1 MRKILLPFFACVC
14 GSLTASAAVGDTF
27 KVSDI
32 TYKVM
37 SATAAEVS
45 TVPTTITQAVEIPQT
60 VQDGDGNSYTVVG
73 VGERAFQYTKTPT
86 VTLPPTVTYV
96 DYCGFY
102 NCELSSIEL
111 PAALTTIGGYSF
123 AYTKL
128 TSISIPEGVEELGA
142 SAFNRCDKLMSI
154 SLPSTVRVIGGS
166 CFYKVPFTT
175 IALPEG
181 LETIQKTAFLF
192 SGLESVTLPS
202 TLRTIGEGAFQG
214 TALTAITIP
223 EGVETLGD
231 ECFYNCPI
239 SEITIPA
246 SVTAVGA
253 GAFSGTNL
261 TEFKVAAGSKS
272 FTVQDGILYNADKT
286 LLVEF
291 PAKST
296 ITEYTL
302 PAATLGICGE
312 AFDRTGIQKITVGS
326 KFRAIDGFAFCKSKL
341 AEINMPESLVFIGE
355 QAFAGTNLT
364 KVVLPSA
371 LPLIQN
377 AAFAECKSLSE
388 VTIPSSVKNIQIRA
402 FYGCTS
408 LVTINCLGA
417 VPAELEDWYEAYE
430 APFYQVP
437 STAVVNVPSTSLD
450 TYKNDTYWK
459 SAFSASQFVGS
470 LPGILTAT
478 TVTPADGAS
487 VASMDGIV
495 FKFAGDVSVVKSTPD
510 VKVVEGRLVAG
521 VPVGETVAVDGW
533 RLVKE
538 GTDGV
543 KLFPE
548 DMDGYMTPFNM
559 ELGKNYYV
567 TIPAGIVKDAAG
579 SLNEALTI
587 HYEGAWEKPVVKI
600 EGITPADGSSMESLT
615 TIDFTF
621 AEKTTLV
628 SSKLSDIKVIK
639 GELVD
644 GEPTG
649 TTVAV
654 EQWWAK
660 NGTTS
665 GTSLGIFAGDEYDG
679 YTMPITLEK
688 DADYYVVL
696 PAGLFRLAS
705 SYNTVSDRIIL
716 HYTNGESGAVEIVE
730 ADGADTPKE
739 YYTIDGRRVAEPES
753 GRLYI
758 VRQGSKV
765 SKMIVR

>member
-14 GSLTASAAVGDTF
+14 GSLMASAAVGDTF
-27 KVSDI
+27 KFSDI

-45 TVPTTITQAVEIPQT
+45 TVPTSITQAIEIPQT

-73 VGERAFQYTKTPT
+73 VGERAFQYTKAPT

-102 NCELSSIEL
+102 SCELSSIEL

-154 SLPSTVRVIGGS
+154 SLPSTLRVIGGS

-175 IALPEG
+175 ITLPEG
-181 LETIQKTAFLF
+181 LETIQRTAFLF

-202 TLRTIGEGAFQG
+202 TIRTIGEGAFQG

-223 EGVETLGD
+223 EGVESLGD
-231 ECFYNCPI
+231 ECFYDCPI
-239 SEITIPA
+239 SEITLPA
-246 SVTAVGA
+246 SLTAVGA

-302 PAATLGICGE
+302 PAVTIGICGE

-459 SAFSASQFVGS
+459 SAFNASQFVGS

-567 TIPAGIVKDAAG
+567 TIPAGIIKDAAG

-600 EGITPADGSSMESLT
+600 ESITPADGSSMESLT

-621 AEKTTLV
+621 AEKTNLV

-644 GEPTG
+644 GEPSG
-649 TTVAV
+649 IAVAV
-654 EQWWAK
+654 EQWWTK

-679 YTMPITLEK
+679 YTMPISLEK

-765 SKMIVR
+765 SKVIVR

>member
-14 GSLTASAAVGDTF
+14 GSLMASAAVGDTF

-45 TVPTTITQAVEIPQT
+45 TVPTSITQAIEIPQT

-73 VGERAFQYTKTPT
+73 VGERAFQYTKAPT

-102 NCELSSIEL
+102 SCELSSIEL

-154 SLPSTVRVIGGS
+154 SLPSTLRVIGGS

-459 SAFSASQFVGS
+459 SAFNASQFVGS

-600 EGITPADGSSMESLT
+600 ESVTPADGSSMESLT

-621 AEKTTLV
+621 AEMTTLV

-679 YTMPITLEK
+679 YTMPISLEK

-705 SYNTVSDRIIL
+705 SYNTVSERIIL

-765 SKMIVR
+765 SKVIVR

>member
-1 MRKILLPFFACVC
+1 M
-14 GSLTASAAVGDTF
+14 ASAAVGDTF
-27 KVSDI
+27 KFSDI

-45 TVPTTITQAVEIPQT
+45 TVPTSITQAIEIPQT

-73 VGERAFQYTKTPT
+73 VGERAFQYTKAPT

-102 NCELSSIEL
+102 SCELSSIEL

-154 SLPSTVRVIGGS
+154 SLPSTLRVIGGS

-437 STAVVNVPSTSLD
+437 STAVVNVPFTSLD

-459 SAFSASQFVGS
+459 SAFNASQFVGS

-600 EGITPADGSSMESLT
+600 ESITPADGSSMESLT

-628 SSKLSDIKVIK
+628 SSKLSDIMVIK

-679 YTMPITLEK
+679 YTMPISLEK

-705 SYNTVSDRIIL
+705 SYNTVSERIIL

-765 SKMIVR
+765 SKVIVR

>member
-14 GSLTASAAVGDTF
+14 GSLMASAAVGDTF
-27 KVSDI
+27 KFSDI

-45 TVPTTITQAVEIPQT
+45 TVPTSITQGIEIPQT

-73 VGERAFQYTKTPT
+73 VGERAFQYTKAPT

-102 NCELSSIEL
+102 SCELSSIEL

-154 SLPSTVRVIGGS
+154 SLPSTLRVIGGS

-459 SAFSASQFVGS
+459 SAFNASQFVGS

-478 TVTPADGAS
+478 TITPADGAS

-600 EGITPADGSSMESLT
+600 ESITPADGSSMESLT

-621 AEKTTLV
+621 AEKTNLV

-679 YTMPITLEK
+679 YTMPISLEK

-705 SYNTVSDRIIL
+705 SYNTVSERIIL

-765 SKMIVR
+765 SKVIVR

>member
-14 GSLTASAAVGDTF
+14 GSLMASAAVGDTF
-27 KVSDI
+27 KFSDI

-45 TVPTTITQAVEIPQT
+45 TVPTSITQAIEIPQT

-73 VGERAFQYTKTPT
+73 VGERAFQYTKMPT
-86 VTLPPTVTYV
+86 VTLPSTVTYV

-111 PAALTTIGGYSF
+111 PAALTTIGDYAFG
-123 AYTKL
+123 YTKL

-142 SAFNRCDKLMSI
+142 SAFNRCDKLMSV
-154 SLPSTVRVIGGS
+154 SLPSTLRVIGGS

-175 IALPEG
+175 ITLPEG
-181 LETIQKTAFLF
+181 LETIQRTAFL
-192 SGLESVTLPS
+192 SSSLESVTLPS
-202 TLRTIGEGAFQG
+202 TLRTIGEGAFYS

-239 SEITIPA
+239 SEITLPA
-246 SVTAVGA
+246 SLTAVGV

-302 PAATLGICGE
+302 PAATIGICGE

-326 KFRAIDGFAFCKSKL
+326 KFRAIDGFAFCQSKL

-533 RLVKE
+533 RLFKE

-567 TIPAGIVKDAAG
+567 TIPAGVVKDAAG

-600 EGITPADGSSMESLT
+600 ESITPADGSSMESLT
-615 TIDFTF
+615 TNDFTF

-679 YTMPITLEK
+679 YTMPISFEK

-739 YYTIDGRRVAEPES
+739 YYTIDGHRVAEPES

-765 SKMIVR
+765 SKVIVR

>member
-1 MRKILLPFFACVC
+1 MRKILLPFLACVC
-14 GSLTASAAVGDTF
+14 GSLMASAAVGDTF
-27 KVSDI
+27 KFSDI

-45 TVPTTITQAVEIPQT
+45 TVPTSITQAIEIPQT

-73 VGERAFQYTKTPT
+73 VGERAFQYTKAPT

-102 NCELSSIEL
+102 SCELSSIEL

-154 SLPSTVRVIGGS
+154 SLPSTLRVIGGS

-246 SVTAVGA
+246 SITAVGA

-567 TIPAGIVKDAAG
+567 TIAAGIVKDAAG

-600 EGITPADGSSMESLT
+600 ESITPADGSSMESLT

-628 SSKLSDIKVIK
+628 SSKLSDIMVIK

-679 YTMPITLEK
+679 YTMPISLEK

-765 SKMIVR
+765 SKVIVR

>member
-1 MRKILLPFFACVC
+1 MRKILLPFLACVC
-14 GSLTASAAVGDTF
+14 GSLMASAAVGDTF
-27 KVSDI
+27 KFSDI

-45 TVPTTITQAVEIPQT
+45 TVPTSITQAIEIPQT

-73 VGERAFQYTKTPT
+73 VGERAFQYTKAPT

-102 NCELSSIEL
+102 SCELSSIEL

-154 SLPSTVRVIGGS
+154 SLPSTLRVIGGS

-246 SVTAVGA
+246 SITAVGA

-326 KFRAIDGFAFCKSKL
+326 IFRAIDGFAFCKSKL

-600 EGITPADGSSMESLT
+600 ESITPADGSSMESLT

-628 SSKLSDIKVIK
+628 SSKLSDIMVIK

-679 YTMPITLEK
+679 YTMPISLEK

-765 SKMIVR
+765 SKVIVR

>member
-1 MRKILLPFFACVC
+1 M
-14 GSLTASAAVGDTF
+14 ASAAVGDTF
-27 KVSDI
+27 KFSDI

-45 TVPTTITQAVEIPQT
+45 TVPTSITQAIEIPQT

-73 VGERAFQYTKTPT
+73 VGERAFQYTKAHT

-102 NCELSSIEL
+102 SCELSSIEL

-154 SLPSTVRVIGGS
+154 SLPSTLRVIGGS

-246 SVTAVGA
+246 SITAVGA

-600 EGITPADGSSMESLT
+600 ESITPADGSSMESLT

-628 SSKLSDIKVIK
+628 SSKLSDIMVIK

-679 YTMPITLEK
+679 YTMPISLEK

-765 SKMIVR
+765 SKVIVR

>member
-27 KVSDI
+27 KFSDI

-45 TVPTTITQAVEIPQT
+45 TVPTSITQAIEIPQT
-60 VQDGDGNSYTVVG
+60 VQDGDGNFYTVVG
-73 VGERAFQYTKTPT
+73 VGERAFQYTKAPT

-102 NCELSSIEL
+102 SCELSSIEL

-142 SAFNRCDKLMSI
+142 SAFNRCDKLMSV
-154 SLPSTVRVIGGS
+154 SLPSTLRVIGGS

-272 FTVQDGILYNADKT
+272 FSVQDGILYNADKT

-495 FKFAGDVSVVKSTPD
+495 FKFVGDVSVVKSTPD

-600 EGITPADGSSMESLT
+600 ESITPADGSSMESLT

-679 YTMPITLEK
+679 YTMPISLEK

-705 SYNTVSDRIIL
+705 SYSTVSDRIIL

>member
-14 GSLTASAAVGDTF
+14 GSLMASAAVGDTF
-27 KVSDI
+27 KFSDI

-45 TVPTTITQAVEIPQT
+45 TVPTSITQAIEIPQT

-73 VGERAFQYTKTPT
+73 VGERAFQYTKAPT

-102 NCELSSIEL
+102 SCELSSIEL

-154 SLPSTVRVIGGS
+154 SLPSTLRVIGGS

-202 TLRTIGEGAFQG
+202 TLRIIGEGAFQG

-239 SEITIPA
+239 SEITLPA
-246 SVTAVGA
+246 SLTAVGA

-459 SAFSASQFVGS
+459 SAFNASQFVGS

-600 EGITPADGSSMESLT
+600 ESVTPADGSSMESLT

-621 AEKTTLV
+621 AEMTTLV

-679 YTMPITLEK
+679 YTMPISLEK

-765 SKMIVR
+765 SKVIVR

>member
-1 MRKILLPFFACVC
+1 MRKVLLPFFACVC

-45 TVPTTITQAVEIPQT
+45 TVPTSITQAIEIPQT

-73 VGERAFQYTKTPT
+73 VGERAFQYTKAPT

-142 SAFNRCDKLMSI
+142 SAFNKCDKLMSV
-154 SLPSTVRVIGGS
+154 SLPSTLRVIGGS

-223 EGVETLGD
+223 EGMETLGD

-600 EGITPADGSSMESLT
+600 ESITPADGSSMESLT

-679 YTMPITLEK
+679 YTMPISLEK

-705 SYNTVSDRIIL
+705 SYSTVSDRIIL

>member
-14 GSLTASAAVGDTF
+14 GSLMASAAVGDTF

-45 TVPTTITQAVEIPQT
+45 TVPTSITQAIEIPQT

-73 VGERAFQYTKTPT
+73 VGERAFQYTKAPT

-102 NCELSSIEL
+102 SCELSSIEL

-154 SLPSTVRVIGGS
+154 SLPSTLRVIGGS

-459 SAFSASQFVGS
+459 SAFNASQFVGS

-600 EGITPADGSSMESLT
+600 ESVTPADGSSMESLT

-705 SYNTVSDRIIL
+705 SYSTVSDRIIL

-765 SKMIVR
+765 SKVIVR

>member
-1 MRKILLPFFACVC
+1 
-14 GSLTASAAVGDTF
+14 
-27 KVSDI
+27 
-32 TYKVM
+32 M
-37 SATAAEVS
+37 SK
-45 TVPTTITQAVEIPQT
+45 
-60 VQDGDGNSYTVVG
+60 N
-73 VGERAFQYTKTPT
+73 R
-86 VTLPPTVTYV
+86 
-96 DYCGFY
+96 
-102 NCELSSIEL
+102 
-111 PAALTTIGGYSF
+111 
-123 AYTKL
+123 
-128 TSISIPEGVEELGA
+128 ISHL
-142 SAFNRCDKLMSI
+142 
-154 SLPSTVRVIGGS
+154 
-166 CFYKVPFTT
+166 
-175 IALPEG
+175 
-181 LETIQKTAFLF
+181 
-192 SGLESVTLPS
+192 
-202 TLRTIGEGAFQG
+202 
-214 TALTAITIP
+214 
-223 EGVETLGD
+223 
-231 ECFYNCPI
+231 
-239 SEITIPA
+239 
-246 SVTAVGA
+246 
-253 GAFSGTNL
+253 
-261 TEFKVAAGSKS
+261 VAAGSKS

-302 PAATLGICGE
+302 PAVTIGICGE

-459 SAFSASQFVGS
+459 SAFNASQFVGS

-600 EGITPADGSSMESLT
+600 ESITPADGSSMESLT

-621 AEKTTLV
+621 AEKTNLV

-679 YTMPITLEK
+679 YTMPISLEK

-765 SKMIVR
+765 SKVIVR

>member
-1 MRKILLPFFACVC
+1 MRKILLPFLACVC
-14 GSLTASAAVGDTF
+14 GSLMASAAVGDTF
-27 KVSDI
+27 KFSDI

-45 TVPTTITQAVEIPQT
+45 TVPTSITQAIEIPQT

-73 VGERAFQYTKTPT
+73 VGERAFQYTKAPT

-102 NCELSSIEL
+102 SCELSSIEL

-154 SLPSTVRVIGGS
+154 SLPSTLRVIGGS

-246 SVTAVGA
+246 SITAVGA

-548 DMDGYMTPFNM
+548 DMAGYMTPFNM

-600 EGITPADGSSMESLT
+600 ESITPADGSSMESLT

-679 YTMPITLEK
+679 YTMPISFEK

-739 YYTIDGRRVAEPES
+739 YYTIDGHRVAEPES

-765 SKMIVR
+765 SKVIVR

>member
-14 GSLTASAAVGDTF
+14 GSLMASAAVGDTF
-27 KVSDI
+27 KFSDI

-45 TVPTTITQAVEIPQT
+45 TVPTSITQAIEIPQT

-73 VGERAFQYTKTPT
+73 VGERAFQYTKAPT

-102 NCELSSIEL
+102 SCELSSIEL

-154 SLPSTVRVIGGS
+154 SLPSTLRVIGGS

-388 VTIPSSVKNIQIRA
+388 VAIPSSVKNIQIRA

-437 STAVVNVPSTSLD
+437 STAVVNVPFTSLD

-459 SAFSASQFVGS
+459 SAFNASQFVGS

-600 EGITPADGSSMESLT
+600 ESITPADGSSMESLT

-628 SSKLSDIKVIK
+628 SSKLSDIMVIK

-679 YTMPITLEK
+679 YTMPISLEK

-705 SYNTVSDRIIL
+705 SYNTVSERIIL

-765 SKMIVR
+765 SKVIVR

>member
-14 GSLTASAAVGDTF
+14 GSLMASAAVGDTF
-27 KVSDI
+27 KFSDI

-45 TVPTTITQAVEIPQT
+45 TVPTSITQAIEIPQT

-73 VGERAFQYTKTPT
+73 VGERAFQYTKAPT

-102 NCELSSIEL
+102 SCELSSIEL

-154 SLPSTVRVIGGS
+154 SLPSTLRVIGGS

-437 STAVVNVPSTSLD
+437 STAVVNVPFTSLD

-459 SAFSASQFVGS
+459 SAFNASQFVGS

-600 EGITPADGSSMESLT
+600 ESITPADGSSMESLT

-628 SSKLSDIKVIK
+628 SSKLSDIMVIK

-679 YTMPITLEK
+679 YTMPISLEK

-705 SYNTVSDRIIL
+705 SYNTVSERIIL

-765 SKMIVR
+765 SKVIVR

>member
-1 MRKILLPFFACVC
+1 M
-14 GSLTASAAVGDTF
+14 
-27 KVSDI
+27 
-32 TYKVM
+32 
-37 SATAAEVS
+37 
-45 TVPTTITQAVEIPQT
+45 
-60 VQDGDGNSYTVVG
+60 
-73 VGERAFQYTKTPT
+73 
-86 VTLPPTVTYV
+86 

-128 TSISIPEGVEELGA
+128 SSISIPEGVEELGA
-142 SAFNRCDKLMSI
+142 SAFNRCDNLMSVK
-154 SLPSTVRVIGGS
+154 LPSTLRVIGGS

-175 IALPEG
+175 ITLPEG
-181 LETIQKTAFLF
+181 LETIQRTAFLF
-192 SGLESVTLPS
+192 SKLESVTLPS
-202 TLRTIGEGAFQG
+202 SLRTIGDGAFQG
-214 TALTAITIP
+214 TSLTAITIP
-223 EGVETLGD
+223 EGVESLGE

-239 SEITIPA
+239 SEVTLPA
-246 SVTAVGA
+246 SLTAVGA
-253 GAFSGTNL
+253 GAFSGTNI

-272 FTVQDGILYNADKT
+272 FSVQDGILFNADKT

-291 PAKST
+291 PAKSA

-326 KFRAIDGFAFCKSKL
+326 KFRAIDGYAFCQSKL

-459 SAFSASQFVGS
+459 SAFNASQFVGS

-521 VPVGETVAVDGW
+521 VPVGNTVSVDGW

-559 ELGKNYYV
+559 ELGKEYYV

-579 SLNEALTI
+579 SLNEALTL
-587 HYEGAWEKPVVKI
+587 HYAGAWEKPVVKI
-600 EGITPADGSSMESLT
+600 ESVTPADGSSMESLT

-621 AEKTTLV
+621 AEKTNLV

-649 TTVAV
+649 TTIAV

-679 YTMPITLEK
+679 YTMPISLEK

-705 SYNTVSDRIIL
+705 SYSTVSDQIIL
-716 HYTNGESGAVEIVE
+716 HYTNSESGAVEMIE

>member
-14 GSLTASAAVGDTF
+14 GSLMASAAVGDTF
-27 KVSDI
+27 KFSDI

-45 TVPTTITQAVEIPQT
+45 TVPTSITQAIEIPQT

-73 VGERAFQYTKTPT
+73 VGERAFQYTKAPT

-102 NCELSSIEL
+102 SCELSSIEL

-154 SLPSTVRVIGGS
+154 SLPSTLRVIGGS

-261 TEFKVAAGSKS
+261 TEFKVAAGSQS

-459 SAFSASQFVGS
+459 SAFNASQFVGS

-600 EGITPADGSSMESLT
+600 ESITPADGSSMESLT

-621 AEKTTLV
+621 AEKTNLV

-765 SKMIVR
+765 SKVIVR

>member
-27 KVSDI
+27 KFSDI

-45 TVPTTITQAVEIPQT
+45 TVPTSITQAIEIPQT

-73 VGERAFQYTKTPT
+73 VGERAFQYTKAPT

-102 NCELSSIEL
+102 SCELSSIEL

-142 SAFNRCDKLMSI
+142 SAFNRCDKLMSV
-154 SLPSTVRVIGGS
+154 SLPSTLRVIGGS

-202 TLRTIGEGAFQG
+202 TLHTIGEGAFQG

-246 SVTAVGA
+246 SVTSVGA

-600 EGITPADGSSMESLT
+600 ESITPADGSSMESLT

-679 YTMPITLEK
+679 YTMPISLEK

-705 SYNTVSDRIIL
+705 SYSTVSDRIIL

-739 YYTIDGRRVAEPES
+739 YYTIDGRRVVEPES

>member
-1 MRKILLPFFACVC
+1 M
-14 GSLTASAAVGDTF
+14 ASAAVGDTF
-27 KVSDI
+27 KFSDI

-45 TVPTTITQAVEIPQT
+45 TVPTSITQAIEIPQT

-73 VGERAFQYTKTPT
+73 VGERAFQYTKAHT

-102 NCELSSIEL
+102 SCELSSIEL

-154 SLPSTVRVIGGS
+154 SLPSTLRVIGGS

-246 SVTAVGA
+246 SITAVGA

-587 HYEGAWEKPVVKI
+587 HYEGAWEKPIVKI
-600 EGITPADGSSMESLT
+600 ESITPADGSSMESLT

-628 SSKLSDIKVIK
+628 SSKLSDIMVIK

-654 EQWWAK
+654 DQWWAK

-665 GTSLGIFAGDEYDG
+665 GTSLGIFAGDEYAG
-679 YTMPITLEK
+679 YAMPISLEK

-765 SKMIVR
+765 SKVIVR

>member
-1 MRKILLPFFACVC
+1 MRKILLPFLACVC
-14 GSLTASAAVGDTF
+14 GSLMASAAVGDTF
-27 KVSDI
+27 KFSDI

-45 TVPTTITQAVEIPQT
+45 TVPTSITQAIEIPQT

-73 VGERAFQYTKTPT
+73 VGERAFQYTKAPT

-102 NCELSSIEL
+102 SCELSSIEL

-154 SLPSTVRVIGGS
+154 SLPSTLRVIGGS

-246 SVTAVGA
+246 SITAVGA

-587 HYEGAWEKPVVKI
+587 HYEGAWEKPIVKI
-600 EGITPADGSSMESLT
+600 ESITPADGSSMESLT

-628 SSKLSDIKVIK
+628 SSKLSDIMVIK

-679 YTMPITLEK
+679 YTMPISLEK

-765 SKMIVR
+765 SKVIVR

>member
-1 MRKILLPFFACVC
+1 M
-14 GSLTASAAVGDTF
+14 ASAAVGDTF
-27 KVSDI
+27 KFSDI

-45 TVPTTITQAVEIPQT
+45 TVPTSITQAIEIPQT

-73 VGERAFQYTKTPT
+73 VGERAFQYTKAHT

-102 NCELSSIEL
+102 SCELSSIEL

-154 SLPSTVRVIGGS
+154 SLPSTLRVIGGS

-246 SVTAVGA
+246 SITAVGA

-587 HYEGAWEKPVVKI
+587 HYEGAWEKPIVKI
-600 EGITPADGSSMESLT
+600 ESITPADGSSMESLT

-628 SSKLSDIKVIK
+628 SSKLSDIVVIK

-644 GEPTG
+644 GEPTD

-654 EQWWAK
+654 DQWWAK

-679 YTMPITLEK
+679 YAMPISLEK

-765 SKMIVR
+765 SKVIVR

>member
-14 GSLTASAAVGDTF
+14 GSLMASAAVGDTF
-27 KVSDI
+27 KFSDI

-45 TVPTTITQAVEIPQT
+45 TVPTSITQAIEIPQT

-73 VGERAFQYTKTPT
+73 VGERAFQYTKMPT

-102 NCELSSIEL
+102 SCELSSIEL

-154 SLPSTVRVIGGS
+154 SLPSTLRVIGGS

-239 SEITIPA
+239 SEVTIPA

-459 SAFSASQFVGS
+459 SAFNASQFVGS

-600 EGITPADGSSMESLT
+600 ESVTPADGSSMESLT

-679 YTMPITLEK
+679 YTMPISLEK

-705 SYNTVSDRIIL
+705 SYNTVSERIIL

-765 SKMIVR
+765 SKVIVR

>member
-14 GSLTASAAVGDTF
+14 GSLMASAAVGDTF
-27 KVSDI
+27 KFSDI

-45 TVPTTITQAVEIPQT
+45 TVPTSITQAIEIPQT

-73 VGERAFQYTKTPT
+73 VGERAFQYTKAPT

-102 NCELSSIEL
+102 SCELSSIEL

-154 SLPSTVRVIGGS
+154 SLPSTLRVIGGS

-261 TEFKVAAGSKS
+261 TEFKVAAGSQS

-341 AEINMPESLVFIGE
+341 AEINMPESIVFIGE

-459 SAFSASQFVGS
+459 SAFNASQFVGS

-600 EGITPADGSSMESLT
+600 ESITPADGSSMESLT

-621 AEKTTLV
+621 AEKTNLV

-765 SKMIVR
+765 SKVIVR

>member
-1 MRKILLPFFACVC
+1 MRKMLLPFLACVC
-14 GSLTASAAVGDTF
+14 GSLMASAAVGDTF
-27 KVSDI
+27 KFSDI

-45 TVPTTITQAVEIPQT
+45 TVPTSITQAIEIPQT

-73 VGERAFQYTKTPT
+73 VGERAFQYTKAPT

-102 NCELSSIEL
+102 SCELSSIEL

-154 SLPSTVRVIGGS
+154 SLPSTLRVIGGS

-246 SVTAVGA
+246 SITAVGA

-587 HYEGAWEKPVVKI
+587 HYEGAWEKPIVKI
-600 EGITPADGSSMESLT
+600 ESITPADGSSMESLT

-628 SSKLSDIKVIK
+628 SSKLSDIMVIK

-679 YTMPITLEK
+679 YTMPISLEK

-765 SKMIVR
+765 SKVIVR

>member
-45 TVPTTITQAVEIPQT
+45 TVPTSITQAIEIPQT

-73 VGERAFQYTKTPT
+73 VGERAFQYTKAPT

-102 NCELSSIEL
+102 SCELSSIEL

-154 SLPSTVRVIGGS
+154 SLPSTLRVIGGS

-600 EGITPADGSSMESLT
+600 ESVTPADGSSMESLT

-621 AEKTTLV
+621 AEMTTLV

-679 YTMPITLEK
+679 YTMPISLEK

-765 SKMIVR
+765 SKVIVR

>member
-14 GSLTASAAVGDTF
+14 GSLMASAAVGDTF
-27 KVSDI
+27 KFSDI

-45 TVPTTITQAVEIPQT
+45 TVPTSITQAIEIPQT

-73 VGERAFQYTKTPT
+73 VGERAFQYTKAPT

-102 NCELSSIEL
+102 SCELSSIEL

-154 SLPSTVRVIGGS
+154 SLPSTLRVIGGS

-239 SEITIPA
+239 SEVTIPA

-459 SAFSASQFVGS
+459 SAFNASQFVGS

-600 EGITPADGSSMESLT
+600 ESITPADGSSMESLT

-679 YTMPITLEK
+679 YTMPISLEK

-705 SYNTVSDRIIL
+705 SYNTVSERIIL

-765 SKMIVR
+765 SKVIVR

>member
-27 KVSDI
+27 KFSDI

-45 TVPTTITQAVEIPQT
+45 TVPTSITQAIEIPQT

-73 VGERAFQYTKTPT
+73 VGERAFQYTKAPT

-102 NCELSSIEL
+102 SCELSSIEL

-142 SAFNRCDKLMSI
+142 SAFNRCDKLMSV
-154 SLPSTVRVIGGS
+154 SLPSTLRVIGGS

-246 SVTAVGA
+246 SVTSVGA

-600 EGITPADGSSMESLT
+600 ESITPADGSSMESLT

-679 YTMPITLEK
+679 YTMPISLEK

-705 SYNTVSDRIIL
+705 SYSTVSDRIIL

-739 YYTIDGRRVAEPES
+739 YYTIDGRRVVEPES

>member
-14 GSLTASAAVGDTF
+14 GSLMASAAVGDTF
-27 KVSDI
+27 KFSDI

-45 TVPTTITQAVEIPQT
+45 TVPTSITQAIEIPQT

-73 VGERAFQYTKTPT
+73 VGERAFQYTKAPT

-102 NCELSSIEL
+102 SCELSSIEL

-154 SLPSTVRVIGGS
+154 SLPSTLRVIGGS

-239 SEITIPA
+239 SEITLPA
-246 SVTAVGA
+246 SLTAVGD

-459 SAFSASQFVGS
+459 SAFNASQFVGS

-600 EGITPADGSSMESLT
+600 ESVTPADGSSMESLT

-621 AEKTTLV
+621 AEMTTLV

-679 YTMPITLEK
+679 YTMPISLEK

-765 SKMIVR
+765 SKVIVR

>member
-1 MRKILLPFFACVC
+1 MRKVLLPFFACVC

-27 KVSDI
+27 KFGDI
-32 TYKVM
+32 TYEVM

-45 TVPTTITQAVEIPQT
+45 TVPTSITQAIEIPQT

-111 PAALTTIGGYSF
+111 PAALTTIGGYAF

-142 SAFNRCDKLMSI
+142 SAFNRCDKLMSVN
-154 SLPSTVRVIGGS
+154 LPSTLRVIGGS

-175 IALPEG
+175 ITLPEG
-181 LETIQKTAFLF
+181 LETIQRAAFLF

-223 EGVETLGD
+223 EGVESLGD
-231 ECFYNCPI
+231 ECFYNSPI
-239 SEITIPA
+239 SEVTLPA
-246 SVTAVGA
+246 SLTAVGA

-261 TEFKVAAGSKS
+261 TEFKVAAGSQS
-272 FTVQDGILYNADKT
+272 FCVQDGILYNADKT

-312 AFDRTGIQKITVGS
+312 AFDRTGIRKITVGS
-326 KFRAIDGFAFCKSKL
+326 KFRAIDGYAFCNSKL

-355 QAFAGTNLT
+355 QAFAGTSLT

-408 LVTINCLGA
+408 LVTINCLGS
-417 VPAELEDWYEAYE
+417 VPAELEDWYEADE

-459 SAFSASQFVGS
+459 SAFNASQFVGS

-478 TVTPADGAS
+478 TITPADGAS

-495 FKFAGDVSVVKSTPD
+495 FKFTGDVSVVKSAPE

-548 DMDGYMTPFNM
+548 DMEGYMTPFNM

-579 SLNEALTI
+579 SLNESLTI
-587 HYEGAWEKPVVKI
+587 HYEGAWEAPVVKI
-600 EGITPADGSSMESLT
+600 ENITPADGSSMESLT

-621 AEKTTLV
+621 AEKTNLV

-649 TTVAV
+649 TSVAV

-679 YTMPITLEK
+679 YTMPISLEK

-696 PAGLFRLAS
+696 PAGLFRLAT

-716 HYTNGESGAVEIVE
+716 HYTNDKSGAVEIVE

-765 SKMIVR
+765 SKVIVR

>member
-14 GSLTASAAVGDTF
+14 GSLMASAAVGDTF
-27 KVSDI
+27 KFSDI
-32 TYKVM
+32 IYKVM

-45 TVPTTITQAVEIPQT
+45 TVPTSITQAIEIPQT

-73 VGERAFQYTKTPT
+73 VGERAFQYTKAPT

-102 NCELSSIEL
+102 SCELSSIEL

-154 SLPSTVRVIGGS
+154 SLPSTLRVIGGS

-175 IALPEG
+175 ITLPEG
-181 LETIQKTAFLF
+181 LETIQRTAFLF

-202 TLRTIGEGAFQG
+202 TIRTIGEGAFQG

-223 EGVETLGD
+223 EGVESLGD
-231 ECFYNCPI
+231 ECFYDCPI
-239 SEITIPA
+239 SEITLPA
-246 SVTAVGA
+246 SLTAVGA

-302 PAATLGICGE
+302 PAVTIGICGE

-459 SAFSASQFVGS
+459 SAFNASQFVGS

-600 EGITPADGSSMESLT
+600 ESITPADGSSMESLT

-716 HYTNGESGAVEIVE
+716 HYTNGVSGAVEIVE

>member
-1 MRKILLPFFACVC
+1 MRKILLPFLACVC
-14 GSLTASAAVGDTF
+14 GSLMASAAVGDTF
-27 KVSDI
+27 KFSDI

-45 TVPTTITQAVEIPQT
+45 TVPTSITQAIEIPQT

-73 VGERAFQYTKTPT
+73 VGERAFQYTKAHT

-102 NCELSSIEL
+102 SCELSSIEL

-154 SLPSTVRVIGGS
+154 SLPSTLRVIGGS

-246 SVTAVGA
+246 SITAVGA

-567 TIPAGIVKDAAG
+567 TIPARIVKDAAG

-600 EGITPADGSSMESLT
+600 ESITPADGSSMESLT

-628 SSKLSDIKVIK
+628 SSKLSDIMVIK

-679 YTMPITLEK
+679 YTMPISLEK

-765 SKMIVR
+765 SKVIVR

>member
-14 GSLTASAAVGDTF
+14 GSLMASAAVGDTF

-45 TVPTTITQAVEIPQT
+45 TVPTSITQAIEIPQT

-73 VGERAFQYTKTPT
+73 VGERAFQYTKAPT

-102 NCELSSIEL
+102 SCELSSIEL

-154 SLPSTVRVIGGS
+154 SLPSTLRVIGGS

-459 SAFSASQFVGS
+459 SAFNASQFVGS

-495 FKFAGDVSVVKSTPD
+495 FKFSGDVSVVKSTPD

-600 EGITPADGSSMESLT
+600 ESVTPADGSSMESLT

-705 SYNTVSDRIIL
+705 SYSTVSDRIIL

-753 GRLYI
+753 GCLYI

-765 SKMIVR
+765 SKVIVR

>member
-1 MRKILLPFFACVC
+1 MRKILLPFLACVC
-14 GSLTASAAVGDTF
+14 GSLMASAAVGDTF
-27 KVSDI
+27 KFSDI

-45 TVPTTITQAVEIPQT
+45 TVPTSITQAIEIPQT

-73 VGERAFQYTKTPT
+73 VGERAFQYTKAPT

-102 NCELSSIEL
+102 SCELSSIEL

-154 SLPSTVRVIGGS
+154 SLPSTLRVIGGS

-246 SVTAVGA
+246 SITAVGA

-459 SAFSASQFVGS
+459 SAFNASQFVGS

-600 EGITPADGSSMESLT
+600 ESVTPADGSSMESLT

-621 AEKTTLV
+621 AEMTTLV

-679 YTMPITLEK
+679 YTMPISLEK

-765 SKMIVR
+765 SKVIVR

>member
-1 MRKILLPFFACVC
+1 MRKILLPFLACVC
-14 GSLTASAAVGDTF
+14 GSLMASAAVGDTF
-27 KVSDI
+27 KFSDI

-45 TVPTTITQAVEIPQT
+45 TVPTSITQAIEIPQT

-73 VGERAFQYTKTPT
+73 VGERAFQYTKAPT

-102 NCELSSIEL
+102 SCELSSIEL

-154 SLPSTVRVIGGS
+154 SLPSTLRVIGGS

-246 SVTAVGA
+246 SITAVGA

-600 EGITPADGSSMESLT
+600 ESITPADGSSMESLT

-628 SSKLSDIKVIK
+628 SSKLSDIMVIK

-679 YTMPITLEK
+679 YTMPISLEK

-765 SKMIVR
+765 SKVIVR

>member
-14 GSLTASAAVGDTF
+14 GSLMASAAVGDTF
-27 KVSDI
+27 KSNDI

-45 TVPTTITQAVEIPQT
+45 TVPTTITQAIEIPQT

-73 VGERAFQYTKTPT
+73 VGERAFQYTKMPT
-86 VTLPPTVTYV
+86 VTLPSTVTYV

-142 SAFNRCDKLMSI
+142 SAFNRCDKLLSVN
-154 SLPSTVRVIGGS
+154 LPSTLRVIGGS

-175 IALPEG
+175 ITLPEG
-181 LETIQKTAFLF
+181 LETIQRTAFLF

-223 EGVETLGD
+223 EGVESLGD
-231 ECFYNCPI
+231 ECFYDCPI
-239 SEITIPA
+239 SEITLPA
-246 SVTAVGA
+246 SLTAVGA

-521 VPVGETVAVDGW
+521 VPVGETVPVDGW

-548 DMDGYMTPFNM
+548 DVDAFATPFNM

-579 SLNEALTI
+579 SLNEALTL

-600 EGITPADGSSMESLT
+600 ESITPADGSSMESLT

-628 SSKLSDIKVIK
+628 SSKLSDIMVIK

-679 YTMPITLEK
+679 YTMPISLEK

-765 SKMIVR
+765 SKVIVR

>member
-14 GSLTASAAVGDTF
+14 GSLMASAAVGDTF
-27 KVSDI
+27 KFSDI

-45 TVPTTITQAVEIPQT
+45 TVPTTITQTIEIPQT

-73 VGERAFQYTKTPT
+73 VGERAFQYTKMPT

-128 TSISIPEGVEELGA
+128 TAISIPEGVEELGA

-154 SLPSTVRVIGGS
+154 SLPSTLRVIGGS

-175 IALPEG
+175 ITLPEG
-181 LETIQKTAFLF
+181 LETIQRTAFLF

-239 SEITIPA
+239 SEITLPA
-246 SVTAVGA
+246 SLTAVGV

-302 PAATLGICGE
+302 PAATIGICGE

-326 KFRAIDGFAFCKSKL
+326 KFRAIDGFAFCQSKL

-600 EGITPADGSSMESLT
+600 ESITPADGSSMESLT

-628 SSKLSDIKVIK
+628 SSKLSDIMVIK

-679 YTMPITLEK
+679 YTMPISLEK

-765 SKMIVR
+765 SKVIVR

>member
-14 GSLTASAAVGDTF
+14 GSLMASAAVGDTF
-27 KVSDI
+27 KFSDI

-45 TVPTTITQAVEIPQT
+45 TVPTSITQAIEIPQT

-73 VGERAFQYTKTPT
+73 VGERAFQYTKAPT

-102 NCELSSIEL
+102 SCELSSIEL

-154 SLPSTVRVIGGS
+154 SLPSTLRVIGGS

-175 IALPEG
+175 ITLPEG
-181 LETIQKTAFLF
+181 LETIQRTAFLF
-192 SGLESVTLPS
+192 SGLEHVTLPS

-231 ECFYNCPI
+231 ECFYDCPI
-239 SEITIPA
+239 SEITLPA
-246 SVTAVGA
+246 SLTAVGA

-302 PAATLGICGE
+302 PAVTIGICGE

-326 KFRAIDGFAFCKSKL
+326 KFRAIDGFAFCMSKL

-521 VPVGETVAVDGW
+521 VPVGETVPVDGW

-579 SLNEALTI
+579 SLNEALTL
-587 HYEGAWEKPVVKI
+587 HFEGAWEKPVVKI
-600 EGITPADGSSMESLT
+600 ESITPADGSSMESLT

-621 AEKTTLV
+621 AEKTNLV

-665 GTSLGIFAGDEYDG
+665 GTSLGIFAGDEYEG
-679 YTMPITLEK
+679 YTMPISLEK

-705 SYNTVSDRIIL
+705 SYSTVSDRIIL